1 MRVSTR
7 RTQSIGKGD
16 DLNAEIVFE
25 IKDGRLVTEAGSKF
39 TAGRGDRRVRLMV
52 ERILGLR
59 RRLQTLLFDSLFC
72 RNCNRDVAGR
82 TGFACI
88 VRRLR
93 AAGRLCWLTQRK
105 LCRDVLR
112 PRRRRDP
119 QAGQEQRENRP
130 EVAAR
135 FHTQT
140 VALSRME
147 DKTVSS
153 SRLHLVTNMTTVSLT
168 VFAE

>member
-1 MRVSTR
+1 
-7 RTQSIGKGD
+7 
-16 DLNAEIVFE
+16 
-25 IKDGRLVTEAGSKF
+25 
-39 TAGRGDRRVRLMV
+39 
-52 ERILGLR
+52 
-59 RRLQTLLFDSLFC
+59 
-72 RNCNRDVAGR
+72 
-82 TGFACI
+82 
-88 VRRLR
+88 
-93 AAGRLCWLTQRK
+93 
-105 LCRDVLR
+105 VLR
-112 PRRRRDP
+112 PRRCRDP

-130 EVAAR
+130 EVAAK